1 MGAPC
6 DGARCYRPVHR
17 MSVLYREA
25 APNAGRARHGPISAT
40 LVVGNATREFKVQA
54 VQLYAAILGLLF
66 VGLSARTLRLRRTL
80 RIAIGDGGNPILLRA
95 TRVHANFAEYVPLS
109 LLLLYFLQSQGASGW
124 FLHLLGAA
132 LLIGRIAHAYGV
144 SQVNENGRFRV
155 LGMALT
161 LGVLITACARLL
173 GSAAG
178 VN

>member
-1 MGAPC
+1 
-6 DGARCYRPVHR
+6 

-25 APNAGRARHGPISAT
+25 APNAGRARPGPISAT
-40 LVVGNATREFKVQA
+40 LAAVNPTMEFKVQA

-66 VGLSARTLRLRRTL
+66 VGLSVRTLRLRRTL
-80 RIAIGDGGNPILLRA
+80 HIAVGDGGNPVLLRA
-95 TRVHANFAEYVPLS
+95 MRVHANFAEYVPLS

-124 FLHLLGAA
+124 FLHLLGAG

-144 SQVNENGRFRV
+144 SQVNETGGFRV

-173 GSAAG
+173 AAATG
-178 VN
+178 AF